1 MTIHELIPDIKKEA
15 VVLNKFSTT
24 ASKIKLSGIINTKD
38 SLRYCLKIPSSTNKD
53 IMYDTIV
60 EFLNTNNKSKVE
72 DFLNTSLKFYSN
84 APSFVFNYA
93 NLFYEKD
100 LMISGMK
107 RMVGHKAV
115 NNEALV
121 KNPNK
126 KVELDITL
134 KLSIMY
140 IFNNKNTL
148 LNTSTLTF
156 ISNLSKDNNKIIA
169 DIEKFS
175 DKMESIQISKLA
187 PKKEALSVS
196 NIISNISKIRH
207 KNGSSVIK
215 PKNAISYKKPI
226 KPKKSLKAIP
236 TKKSL
241 KTIQAK
247 KSTKG

>member
-1 MTIHELIPDIKKEA
+1 
-15 VVLNKFSTT
+15 
-24 ASKIKLSGIINTKD
+24 
-38 SLRYCLKIPSSTNKD
+38 
-53 IMYDTIV
+53 
-60 EFLNTNNKSKVE
+60 
-72 DFLNTSLKFYSN
+72 
-84 APSFVFNYA
+84 
-93 NLFYEKD
+93 
-100 LMISGMK
+100 
-107 RMVGHKAV
+107 
-115 NNEALV
+115 
-121 KNPNK
+121 
-126 KVELDITL
+126 
-134 KLSIMY
+134 MY

-236 TKKSL
+236 PKKSL